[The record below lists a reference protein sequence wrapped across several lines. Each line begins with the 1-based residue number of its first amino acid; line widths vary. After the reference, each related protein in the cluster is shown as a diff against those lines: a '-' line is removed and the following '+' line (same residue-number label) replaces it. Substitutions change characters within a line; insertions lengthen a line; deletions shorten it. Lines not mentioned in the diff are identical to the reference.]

1 MYVSRFFF
9 PRFFWRRTSVS
20 RRRRHGGTG
29 GRRFAPPSAAGR
41 LRAAFGRR
49 LMDKTS
55 LSFAFVSLKLWIAGC
70 LASTSRNSVLFD
82 LQLSDRS
89 EACAFQGPPARCFD
103 TADPCTVGCTQTSR
117 TASSKE
123 VLAQRQDAHHQQRGI
138 LDGTGAIKSQA
149 ARAPE
154 ASQSTPTQGRVGAP
168 VWGRVIGL
176 EETLRGHGCDCAS
189 SREEIGTSSS
199 VDSGSNSSS

>member
-70 LASTSRNSVLFD
+70 LASTSHNSVLFD

-103 TADPCTVGCTQTSR
+103 TADLCTVDSLVHCVDGLDEQDLAR
-117 TASSKE
+117 SKSDSADE
-123 VLAQRQDAHHQQRGI
+123 A
-138 LDGTGAIKSQA
+138 KSM
-149 ARAPE
+149 P
-154 ASQSTPTQGRVGAP
+154 SCGRP
-168 VWGRVIGL
+168 WNRW
-176 EETLRGHGCDCAS
+176 
-189 SREEIGTSSS
+189 
-199 VDSGSNSSS
+199 